1 MAIGD
6 NLPGIFG
13 NLVQSV
19 MKSGGDP
26 MYMVDLFEGRD
37 ADREQGL
44 RLETMMGGPPPFEDI
59 PAFEQ
64 HFQMTGDPM
73 IAADMALQD
82 TLSMESIEPDTT
94 GLTAGIGA
102 QALFNFSPGTVDESL
117 FDSYSENLGVTRDQL
132 ASAYNDIN
140 QDMLLQDATMYG
152 TGEVNFDPL
161 PMMGTGDIPSGDIM
175 APSGQEVLSAG
186 LSDIPWGLPNWE
198 KLGNTLGN
206 IPLGLPNFGKID
218 SAVKNKSPTLTGIPN
233 PTTPTDQDT
242 KPPTIVESARSEIE
256 DIRNQWDQGTLTT
269 DERNQKL
276 EDFVVSG
283 MDVNSKAR
291 FDQGDMSI
299 VGQVNSTV
307 NQYVQSFGDPQGLGE
322 SDSDFEARMVSG
334 EGAPVSMDIQSA
346 RFQNPDLNPTGMMTS
361 QIPEQITVRP
371 TGGQPMGLPEY
382 QGTESPAEMFE
393 AYGAT
398 NVPNYFGGMDAA
410 LGRQYRP
417 LLGAHL
423 LQQSGFGFG
432 APQAGRTYGAFLED
446 VRPETYTPLDWNKLA
461 PSWEKLIGYVT
472 AQASSGGTDP
482 DAAEQIATGNP
493 IMAEALTE
501 TGSAGKR
508 NAIALALARYHAGK
522 PVQSSYAN
530 RAVASSLEDI
540 YDRTAADTIRYG
552 GANTTIKFLDNL
564 IKLNPERF
572 G

>member
-1 MAIGD
+1 M
-6 NLPGIFG
+6 
-13 NLVQSV
+13 
-19 MKSGGDP
+19 
-26 MYMVDLFEGRD
+26 D
-37 ADREQGL
+37 A
-44 RLETMMGGPPPFEDI
+44 
-59 PAFEQ
+59 
-64 HFQMTGDPM
+64 
-73 IAADMALQD
+73 
-82 TLSMESIEPDTT
+82 
-94 GLTAGIGA
+94 
-102 QALFNFSPGTVDESL
+102 
-117 FDSYSENLGVTRDQL
+117 
-132 ASAYNDIN
+132 
-140 QDMLLQDATMYG
+140 
-152 TGEVNFDPL
+152 
-161 PMMGTGDIPSGDIM
+161 
-175 APSGQEVLSAG
+175 
-186 LSDIPWGLPNWE
+186 
-198 KLGNTLGN
+198 
-206 IPLGLPNFGKID
+206 
-218 SAVKNKSPTLTGIPN
+218 
-233 PTTPTDQDT
+233 
-242 KPPTIVESARSEIE
+242 
-256 DIRNQWDQGTLTT
+256 
-269 DERNQKL
+269 
-276 EDFVVSG
+276 
-283 MDVNSKAR
+283 NSKAR
-291 FDQGDMSI
+291 FSQGDMSV

-307 NQYVQSFGDPQGLGE
+307 NQYVQSFGDPQGLTE
-322 SDSDFEARMVSG
+322 SDSAFEARMVSG
-334 EGAPVSMDIQSA
+334 EGAPVSMELEGTGFQS
-346 RFQNPDLNPTGMMTS
+346 PDM
-361 QIPEQITVRP
+361 IPDDYMSVPPQQLTVRP

-552 GANTTIKFLDNL
+552 GANTTIKF
-564 IKLNPERF
+564 
-572 G
+572 

>member
-1 MAIGD
+1 MATGD

-44 RLETMMGGPPPFEDI
+44 RLETMMGGPPPFEDV

-82 TLSMESIEPDTT
+82 TLSMESIEPDTA
-94 GLTAGIGA
+94 GLTSEIGA
-102 QALFNFSPGTVDESL
+102 QALFNFSPGTVDDSL
-117 FDSYSENLGVTRDQL
+117 FNSYSENLGITKDQL

-152 TGEVNFDPL
+152 TGEMNFDPL
-161 PMMGTGDIPSGDIM
+161 PMMGTGDIPSEDIM
-175 APSGQEVLSAG
+175 NPPAQQVLAAG
-186 LSDIPWGLPNWE
+186 FPDMPWG
-198 KLGNTLGN
+198 GM
-206 IPLGLPNFGKID
+206 PNFGKIG
-218 SAVKNKSPTLTGIPN
+218 SALEHIAPLFTGVDPSGVYGDKS
-233 PTTPTDQDT
+233 DKDT
-242 KPPTIVESARSEIE
+242 ESQPQPVVASRSEL
-256 DIRNQWDQGTLTT
+256 DIIRDEWNQEGDTVARDQ
-269 DERNQKL
+269 RL
-276 EDFVVSG
+276 EAFVISG
-283 MDVNSKAR
+283 MDPNSKAR
-291 FDQGDMSI
+291 FEQGDMSI
-299 VGQVNSTV
+299 IGQVNNTV
-307 NQYVQSFGDPQGLGE
+307 NQYIQSFGDPQGLTE
-322 SDSDFEARMVSG
+322 SDSDFESRMVSG
-334 EGAPVSMDIQSA
+334 EGAPVSMEFDPT
-346 RFQNPDLNPTGMMTS
+346 RMQNPDINPTAIMGS
-361 QIPEQITVRP
+361 QIPEQLTVRP
-371 TGGQPMGLPEY
+371 TDGQPIGLPEY
-382 QGTESPAEMFE
+382 QGTESPAEMFG

-398 NVPNYFGGMDAA
+398 NVPNYYGGMDTS
-410 LGRQYRP
+410 LSRQFRP

-423 LQQSGFGFG
+423 LQQSDLGFGT
-432 APQAGRTYGAFLED
+432 PQAGRTYGAFLED

-461 PSWEKLIGYVT
+461 PAWGKLTGYVSS
-472 AQASSGGTDP
+472 QASSGGTDP

-493 IMAEALTE
+493 VMAEALTE

>member
-1 MAIGD
+1 VAIGD

-94 GLTAGIGA
+94 GLTSGIGA

-161 PMMGTGDIPSGDIM
+161 PMMGTGDIPSEDIM
-175 APSGQEVLSAG
+175 NPPAQQVLAAG
-186 LSDIPWGLPNWE
+186 LPDIPWG
-198 KLGNTLGN
+198 GM
-206 IPLGLPNFGKID
+206 PNFGKIG
-218 SAVKNKSPTLTGIPN
+218 SAIEHIAPLFTGVDPSGVYGDKS
-233 PTTPTDQDT
+233 DEDT
-242 KPPTIVESARSEIE
+242 KPPVIVESARSEIE

-283 MDVNSKAR
+283 MDANSKAR

-299 VGQVNSTV
+299 VGQVNSTI
-307 NQYVQSFGDPQGLGE
+307 NQYVQSFGDPQGLTE
-322 SDSDFEARMVSG
+322 SDSAFEARMVSG
-334 EGAPVSMDIQSA
+334 EGAPVSMDIETT
-346 RFQNPDLNPTGMMTS
+346 RFQNPDLNPTNIMTS
-361 QIPEQITVRP
+361 QIPEQLT
-371 TGGQPMGLPEY
+371 TGQPMGLPEY

-398 NVPNYFGGMDAA
+398 NVPNYYGGMGAS

-461 PSWEKLIGYVT
+461 PSWEKLTGYVT

-493 IMAEALTE
+493 VMAEALTE

>member
-1 MAIGD
+1 
-6 NLPGIFG
+6 
-13 NLVQSV
+13 

-44 RLETMMGGPPPFEDI
+44 RLETMMGGPPPFEDV

-82 TLSMESIEPDTT
+82 TLSMESIEPDTA
-94 GLTAGIGA
+94 GLTSEIGA
-102 QALFNFSPGTVDESL
+102 QALFNFSPGTVDDSL
-117 FDSYSENLGVTRDQL
+117 FNSYSENLGITKDQL

-161 PMMGTGDIPSGDIM
+161 PMMGTGDIPSEDIM
-175 APSGQEVLSAG
+175 NPPAQQVLAAG
-186 LSDIPWGLPNWE
+186 LPDIPWGGMPNWE
-198 KLGNTLGN
+198 KIGN
-206 IPLGLPNFGKID
+206 IPLGGMPNWEKIGNIPLGGMPNFSKIHD
-218 SAVKNKSPTLTGIPN
+218 TAKKISPLFTGTDREGAWGDKPDGDPDPIPV
-233 PTTPTDQDT
+233 
-242 KPPTIVESARSEIE
+242 VESSRSEL
-256 DIRNQWDQGTLTT
+256 DIIRDEWNQEGDTVARDQ
-269 DERNQKL
+269 RL
-276 EDFVVSG
+276 EAFVISG
-283 MDVNSKAR
+283 MDPNSKAR
-291 FDQGDMSI
+291 FEQGDMSI
-299 VGQVNSTV
+299 IGQVNNTV
-307 NQYVQSFGDPQGLGE
+307 NQYIQSFGDPQGLTE
-322 SDSDFEARMVSG
+322 SDSDFESRMVSG
-334 EGAPVSMDIQSA
+334 GVPSVSMEFDPT
-346 RFQNPDLNPTGMMTS
+346 RMQNPDINPTAMMGS
-361 QIPEQITVRP
+361 QIPEQLTVRP
-371 TGGQPMGLPEY
+371 TDGQPIGLPEY
-382 QGTESPAEMFE
+382 QGTESPAEMFG

-398 NVPNYFGGMDAA
+398 NVPNYYGGMDTS
-410 LGRQYRP
+410 LSRQFRP

-423 LQQSGFGFG
+423 LQQSDLGFGT
-432 APQAGRTYGAFLED
+432 PQAGRTYGAFLED

-461 PSWEKLIGYVT
+461 PAWGKLTGYVSS
-472 AQASSGGTDP
+472 QASSGGTDP

-493 IMAEALTE
+493 VMAEALTE